1 MMRPAC
7 RIALACA
14 ALTPSVAA
22 VPAGAHL
29 PAAAALPDSLRISEI
44 HHAPAETALEFVEL
58 VNAGSAAI
66 PLAGLT
72 LADARDA
79 PSPVPDPGGPLPPG
93 GRLVLVRDAAAF
105 AIRWPGIPHLQVAP
119 WPALNNSG
127 DEVIVRIGGT
137 VADRVAYLGAWGAS
151 GRSLERRDPSGPSD
165 HPVNWGAST
174 DPSGATPGRENS
186 IHAPDRT
193 PPAVLLADRP
203 ASDIVAVLF
212 SEPVDVDDAAFW
224 MDGRDLPLL
233 LVAED
238 RTEVLVRTRPV
249 DPDGT
254 LAVAGA
260 RDLFGNRLDRAETDV
275 AHLSHP
281 GSLRISEIL
290 SRPDPGRP
298 GHSPFIE
305 VVSASERPQSLRGLL
320 LQGAPDAYGIRPQ
333 AAVPLHRRPLAPGE
347 RAVLFDAGSRADA
360 DSVFRAAF
368 PSAASSALLAV
379 PGWPFGSDPPEVRL
393 AAADGSRVDSV
404 APRLAWH
411 DPALGPSTVRSL
423 ERVDPLSGG
432 SGPEAWTT
440 SIHPSGATP
449 GAANAAEAL
458 LRGRPPRAG
467 DLRIGEILYEPAAG
481 AVPLQP
487 EFVEIESASPDA
499 IDPNGTY
506 LVNEAVGSVPD
517 SVRIGFAPDALSR
530 ADFIVLVWIVS
541 GSGAEHVAGDLAA
554 AFPASSGRL
563 PAHRIRPA
571 VGARS
576 LRNDG
581 ATLVL
586 RAADGTEIDRFE
598 YAPSLHHPALRE
610 TAGISLER
618 VDRDGPSGDPTNWT
632 STTHPEGATPGW
644 RAGAPPRPPGPFR
657 GVRAEPRVFTPS
669 GDELARHVAIHVRLH
684 EGPSVTDVRVFDLAG
699 RAVRTLADGRL
710 SNGPDVVY
718 WNGLDDRG
726 LPSPTGPYV
735 VSVRSWAPDGRA
747 LGGRA
752 VVVLARR

>member
-1 MMRPAC
+1 MRPAC
-7 RIALACA
+7 RIALAYA
-14 ALTPSVAA
+14 ALTASMAT
-22 VPAGAHL
+22 VPPGAHL
-29 PAAAALPDSLRISEI
+29 PAEAAIPDSLRISEI
-44 HHAPAETALEFVEL
+44 HHAPVETALEFVEL

-66 PLAGLT
+66 VAAGLT

-93 GRLVLVRDAAAF
+93 GRLVLVRDAEAF
-105 AIRWPGIPHLQVAP
+105 AGRWPGVPHLQVAP

-137 VADRVAYLGAWGAS
+137 VADRVAYLGAWGEP

-193 PPAVLLADRP
+193 APAVLLADRP
-203 ASDIVAVLF
+203 APDIVAVLF
-212 SEPVDVDDAAFW
+212 SEPMEVGDATFR

-238 RTEVLVRTRPV
+238 RTEVLVRTRPA

-254 LAVAGA
+254 LVVTGT
-260 RDLFGNRLDRAETDV
+260 RDLFGNRLERAETEV
-275 AHLSHP
+275 AHLPRP
-281 GSLRISEIL
+281 GSLRVSEVL
-290 SRPDPGRP
+290 SRPDQGRP
-298 GHSPFIE
+298 GQASFVE

-320 LQGAPDAYGIRPQ
+320 LQDAPDPYGVREQ
-333 AAVPLHRRPLAPGE
+333 AAVPLLRQALAPGE
-347 RAVLFDAGSRADA
+347 RVVLFDPGSRTDA
-360 DSVFRAAF
+360 DSLFRAAF
-368 PSAASSALLAV
+368 PSAASTALLAV
-379 PGWPFGSDPPEVRL
+379 SGWPFGSDPPEVRL
-393 AAADGSRVDSV
+393 AAADGSGVDS
-404 APRLAWH
+404 ARQRLTWH
-411 DPALGPSTVRSL
+411 DPALGPSTGRSL
-423 ERVDPLSGG
+423 ERVAPLSGD
-432 SGPEAWTT
+432 SGPAAWTSST
-440 SIHPSGATP
+440 HPSGATP
-449 GAANAAEAL
+449 GSANEAEAVP
-458 LRGRPPRAG
+458 RGRPPRAG
-467 DLRIGEILYEPAAG
+467 DLKIGEILYEAAAG

-487 EFVEIESASPDA
+487 EFVEIESASMDA
-499 IDPNGTY
+499 VDPNGIF
-506 LVNEAVGSVPD
+506 LVNEAVGAVPD
-517 SVRIGFAPDALSR
+517 SVRIGFAPDGMSR
-530 ADFIVLVWIVS
+530 ADFIVLAWIVS
-541 GSGAEHVAGDLAA
+541 GSGAERVAGDLAA

-563 PAHRIRPA
+563 PALRIRPA
-571 VGARS
+571 AGARS

-586 RAADGTEIDRFE
+586 RAADGTEIDRVE

-632 STTHPEGATPGW
+632 STTHPDGATPGW
-644 RAGAPPRPPGPFR
+644 RAGVLPHPPGPFR
-657 GVRAEPRVFTPS
+657 GLRVEPRVFTPS
-669 GDELARHVAIHVRLH
+669 GDELARHVTIHVLLH
-684 EGPSVTDVRVFDLAG
+684 EGPSVTDVHVFDLSG

-710 SNGPDVVY
+710 SIGPDVVY

-726 LPSPTGPYV
+726 LPAPTGPYV
-735 VSVRSWAPDGRA
+735 VSVRSWSTDGRA
-747 LGGRA
+747 RGGRA